1 MAGPPAPSIWGPVAF
16 VTRRT
21 GQMLSD
27 ILKTR
32 LVELKMLDQPDG
44 LAVAMHAA
52 SREIVQLFL
61 PALTNDPTVQQAA

>member
-1 MAGPPAPSIWGPVAF
+1 

-27 ILKTR
+27 ILKSQ
-32 LVELKMLDQPDG
+32 LVELEVLDQPDG

-52 SREIVQLFL
+52 SREIVQLL
-61 PALTNDPTVQQAA
+61 SALTNDPTIQQAA